1 MIKGVIFD
9 MDGVLIDSERESD
22 EAWEWASKQRGADM
36 PKWLIDSFKGAPTH
50 MSEKYFNDYYKG
62 KFDYWDLR
70 GLRTEYIYKNRES
83 CGITVKPGIYELF
96 EYIKKQGL
104 KCAVATSTRR
114 ESAYRTLHIIGVWE
128 YLSAVAFGDEVENGK
143 PAPDIFLKAATDLGL
158 EPSECVVI
166 EDSINGIKAGFNAKI
181 PVIHVPDTIMID
193 DEIKALTTVICKDLN
208 KVIGVLENWG
218 YSVADKSMNE
228 CSQSATSSSD
238 DTMGAG
244 ASSAHVKRLNR
255 PAIKYIFNKY
265 IGPYNVFED
274 RIKLKIEHTF
284 RVAEHCERIARSL
297 NLIEADIDMAWF
309 LGMFHDIGR
318 FEQVRRYGTFN
329 DAESVNHGM
338 LSADIVFGE
347 VHNGVQSELLSSVQS
362 DVQDD
367 RAESATGIGAA
378 LFGGDIKLR
387 QAIAD
392 ATGAAVD
399 MHIAELAIRQ
409 HNAYRLQEGLSERE
423 QMFCNI
429 LRDADKIDILKVC
442 VEEPIEAV
450 FMCSEEELYNSE
462 ITPAV
467 IDAFFEGKTVLK
479 SIRRTAMDK
488 LVGHISLVNELMFPE
503 SVVIAKEQGYLDKM
517 LNFPTKN
524 EQAKEQLAKI
534 RQHMM
539 GTPGYNMAWRR

>member
-1 MIKGVIFD
+1 MIKGIIFD

-22 EAWEWASKQRGADM
+22 EAWAWASKQRDADM

-70 GLRTEYIYKNRES
+70 GLRTEYIYKNRETK
-83 CGITVKPGIYELF
+83 GITVKPGIYELF
-96 EYIKKQGL
+96 EYIKKRGL

-128 YLSAVAFGDEVENGK
+128 YLSAVAFGDEVANGK
-143 PAPDIFLKAATDLGL
+143 PAPDIFLKAAADLGL
-158 EPSECVVI
+158 DSSECVVI
-166 EDSINGIKAGFNAKI
+166 EDSINGIKAGYNAKI
-181 PVIHVPDTIMID
+181 PVIHVPDTIAID
-193 DEIKALTTVICKDLN
+193 DEIKAQTAVICKDLN
-208 KVIGVLENWG
+208 EVISVLEKW
-218 YSVADKSMNE
+218 DD
-228 CSQSATSSSD
+228 SSSED
-238 DTMGAG
+238 IRSSEIGSVDTMRAG
-244 ASSAHVKRLNR
+244 DGSAHIKRLNR

-265 IGPYNVFED
+265 VGPYNVFED

-284 RVAEHCERIARSL
+284 RVAANCERIARSL
-297 NLIEADIDMAWF
+297 NMSEADVDMAWF

-338 LSADIVFGE
+338 LSGDITCKGQ
-347 VHNGVQSELLSSVQS
+347 G
-362 DVQDD
+362 
-367 RAESATGIGAA
+367 AGIGGED
-378 LFGGDIKLR
+378 FGGDVKLCG
-387 QAIAD
+387 AIAD
-392 ATGAAVD
+392 AVGTTVRVD
-399 MHIAELAIRQ
+399 MDIVELAIRQ
-409 HNAYRLQEGLSERE
+409 HNAYRLPEELSERE
-423 QMFCNI
+423 WLFCNL

-442 VEEPIEAV
+442 VEEPVEAV

-467 IDAFFEGKTVLK
+467 MDAFFEGKTVLK
-479 SIRRTAMDK
+479 SIRKTAIDK

-503 SVVIAKEQGYLDKM
+503 SVVIAKEQGYFDKM

-524 EQAKEQLAKI
+524 QQAQEQLAKI